1 MSTSALPAATRLLL
15 LAPSAH
21 VVPESFARL
30 RIDGERH
37 ARLLADI
44 QRVRGR
50 AYLEDGAITSDAL
63 TADGRHIQHIDETS
77 WHVVAV
83 DPDDRVL
90 ACARYR
96 EVVGDTNDADLGV
109 WRTPLAAD
117 PSWQT
122 RLRHAVRGDASR
134 ARRRGVSFV
143 EVGGWAVERSKRGG
157 VCAFQTAA
165 ATFALAESL
174 GGCIGITTATV
185 RHCSAR
191 ILRKLGGASLA
202 VAGLAIPAYFDPHY
216 GCHMEILRFDSA
228 APSPRYVRQI
238 QRMSALLADAPVV
251 AAHWVGDALAGCTAD
266 IASAATARA
275 GDLELAADA
284 A

>member
-1 MSTSALPAATRLLL
+1 MRLLL

-21 VVPESFARL
+21 VVPDSFARL
-30 RIDGERH
+30 RVDGERH

-63 TADGRHIQHIDETS
+63 TPDGRHVQHMDETS

-83 DPDDRVL
+83 DPHDRVL

-96 EVVGDTNDADLGV
+96 EIVGDASSADLGV

-117 PSWQT
+117 PSWRT

-134 ARRRGVSFV
+134 ARRRGVAFV

-202 VAGLAIPAYFDPHY
+202 VAGLAIPSYFDPHY
-216 GCHMEILRFDSA
+216 GCQMEILRFDSA
-228 APSPRYVRQI
+228 TPSPRYVRQI
-238 QRMSALLADAPVV
+238 RRLSALLADAPVV
-251 AAHWVGDALAGCTAD
+251 AAHWMGDALAGGTAGVQP
-266 IASAATARA
+266 ARA
-275 GDLELAADA
+275 VAAGDADLAADA